1 MLEFAYPYLTRSQ
14 SEEKM
19 NTLTL
24 QTDHVSSPIG
34 DILIVSDQDGYVRAI
49 EFENLIERMN
59 RLLCTHYGI
68 QSFTLLE
75 NRTPSTCAL
84 AVQAYFQGD
93 LTSLDGI
100 EIVTGGTPFQRTVW
114 SALRRISAG
123 QTSSYGA
130 LATRIGQPRAS
141 RAVGLANSTN
151 LIPLI
156 VPCHRV
162 IGADGSLTGYGGG
175 LERKRWLLE
184 HERNHSAGV

>member
-1 MLEFAYPYLTRSQ
+1 
-14 SEEKM
+14 M

-34 DILIVSDQDGYVRAI
+34 GILILSDQDGFVRAL

-75 NRTPSTCAL
+75 NRTPSPCAL

-123 QTSSYGA
+123 ETSSYGA
-130 LATRIGQPRAS
+130 LATRIGQPTAS

-184 HERNHSAGV
+184 HERNHSAIV